1 MSDSHYP
8 SWVDL
13 LDDVT
18 GVVMIAVA
26 IAAILELGFDVVIA
40 FEIFALGLLLTGA
53 TWLVWGIYVMKTNT
67 YARAFMIVTGI
78 SVMGLSIIDF
88 LFLSLPVDFLIIFPA
103 IGMIMIGLSRIVLGV
118 IVGDIP
124 LWIQMLQVLA
134 GILTLNLA
142 AFVFIF
148 PNVNLEILLIFL
160 LISMIANGLVRV
172 IIGRSIVPQKC
183 AEPTSPQS

>member
-1 MSDSHYP
+1 MNDSAYP
-8 SWVDL
+8 SWIDL

-18 GVVMIAVA
+18 GIVMVAVA
-26 IAAILELGFDVVIA
+26 IAAILELGFDIIIA
-40 FEIFALGLLLTGA
+40 LEIFSLGLLLTGI
-53 TWLVWGIYVMKTNT
+53 TWLVWGIYVMKTNA
-67 YARAFMIVTGI
+67 YARAFMILTGI
-78 SVMGLSIIDF
+78 LLIIFSLID
-88 LFLSLPVDFLIIFPA
+88 LIFLSLPADFLIIFPA
-103 IGMIMIGLSRIVLGV
+103 IGMMLIGLSRIVLGV

-148 PNVNLEILLIFL
+148 SNVGFEILLIFL

-172 IIGRSIVPQKC
+172 IIGRSEVPKKC
-183 AEPTSPQS
+183 VEP

>member
-1 MSDSHYP
+1 MNDSGYP
-8 SWVDL
+8 SWVHL

-18 GVVMIAVA
+18 GIVMVAVA
-26 IAAILELGFDVVIA
+26 IAAILELGFDIIIA
-40 FEIFALGLLLTGA
+40 LEIFSLGLLLTGI

-67 YARAFMIVTGI
+67 YARAFMIFTGVLLVI
-78 SVMGLSIIDF
+78 FSLID
-88 LFLSLPVDFLIIFPA
+88 LIFLSLPADFLIIFPA
-103 IGMIMIGLSRIVLGV
+103 IGMMLIGLSRIVLGV

-148 PNVNLEILLIFL
+148 SNVGFEILLIFL

-172 IIGRSIVPQKC
+172 IIGRSEVPKKC
-183 AEPTSPQS
+183 VES